1 MEKPRVEFPMRPAIE
16 MIGLSSRAAGYL
28 SVFCLVL
35 KLRGTG
41 LVGGKYEA
49 LYEPE
54 SPYEDPEE
62 LGVDTGYVAT

>member
-1 MEKPRVEFPMRPAIE
+1 MEFSTRPAIE
-16 MIGLSSRAAGYL
+16 MIGLSFRTTDDL
-28 SVFCLVL
+28 SVFRLAL

-62 LGVDTGYVAT
+62 FGAGTGYVAT

>member
-1 MEKPRVEFPMRPAIE
+1 
-16 MIGLSSRAAGYL
+16 MIGLSFRTTDDL
-28 SVFCLVL
+28 SVFRLAL

-62 LGVDTGYVAT
+62 FGAGTGYVAT